1 MKSFLF
7 ILLLMTCASLTYAQ
21 SEKPRKKQ
29 TDYSN
34 SYAPYTPEKEKSTIS
49 KKKVKK
55 KKQVSF
61 RSRYNKSLEQKK
73 EDFQDL
79 MVANAKRRKKEAK
92 EMKKPQY
99 SNPLYFGHKKK
110 PKKRPV
116 GKRKMCKEC
125 GIVH

>member
-1 MKSFLF
+1 MKSLLLLLF
-7 ILLLMTCASLTYAQ
+7 IFAANFNLVYAQ
-21 SEKPRKKQ
+21 SDKKKTEQ

-34 SYAPYTPEKEKSTIS
+34 SFEPYAPKKVTVT
-49 KKKVKK
+49 KKKIKK
-55 KKQVSF
+55 KKKEVTF
-61 RSRYNKSLEQKK
+61 KEVYVKSLEQKK
-73 EDFQDL
+73 KDFQEL
-79 MVANAKRRKKEAK
+79 MIANAKKRKKAAK
-92 EMKKPQY
+92 ELRKPQY